1 MVRQALRRIEL
12 QLPGVTEV
20 AEGAMAGHDLALARS
35 AGGVVEPWFAT
46 DGCMSIRDKALSPFQ
61 ASAHTFLQ
69 AKKNPKILTFVGL
82 SDFKYC

>member
-1 MVRQALRRIEL
+1 MQYSILTSRLLETMARHRRL
-12 QLPGVTEV
+12 HVYTLV
-20 AEGAMAGHDLALARS
+20 
-35 AGGVVEPWFAT
+35 
-46 DGCMSIRDKALSPFQ
+46 KALNTFQ